1 MLQSMHSMFAILI
14 ATVMGFAAP
23 AWSHDF
29 NQSFT
34 AQKQYEEM
42 RITWHVVD
50 NVPQAC
56 ATAFYNKPFR
66 EDVVACAVRS
76 GIVCDV
82 YTAKKLDL
90 AILGHEIR
98 HCFDGNWHD

>member
-1 MLQSMHSMFAILI
+1 MIEALLFGIM
-14 ATVMGFAAP
+14 MGFAIPSLAQ
-23 AWSHDF
+23 DY

-34 AQKQYEEM
+34 ARTEYEEM
-42 RITWHVVD
+42 RISWHVVD
-50 NVPQAC
+50 DVPQAC
-56 ATAFYNKPFR
+56 ATAFYNKPYR
-66 EDVVACAVRS
+66 GDVVACAVRS

-98 HCFDGNWHD
+98 HCYEGAWHE

>member
-1 MLQSMHSMFAILI
+1 MFAPLI
-14 ATVMGFAAP
+14 FGIVMGITVPAFAQDHNKA
-23 AWSHDF
+23 
-29 NQSFT
+29 FT
-34 AQKQYEEM
+34 ARKEYEEM

-50 NVPQAC
+50 DVPQAC
-56 ATAFYNKPFR
+56 ATAFYNKPYR
-66 EDVVACAVRS
+66 SDIVACAVRS

-98 HCFDGNWHD
+98 HCYEGAWHD